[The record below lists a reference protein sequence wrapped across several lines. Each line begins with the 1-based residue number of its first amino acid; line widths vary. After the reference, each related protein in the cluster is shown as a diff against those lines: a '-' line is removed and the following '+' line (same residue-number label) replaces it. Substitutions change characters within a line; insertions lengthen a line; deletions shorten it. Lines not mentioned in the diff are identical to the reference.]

1 MTQLVKRDR
10 RSQSADWKESV
21 LTVCG
26 EAISVYSAVMTIR
39 RPLRRRSKDGSPHV
53 TDERFNT
60 ASHLVASIFALLG
73 TVVLVGAASVAAKPW
88 HIVSFSIYGLSL
100 FSLFLAST
108 LHHGVEGSRVVEE
121 RLRSFDYYAI
131 FLLIAGSF
139 TPICLVVVGGLM
151 GWAVFGVDWAV
162 AVVGVVLKAMRPMT
176 PKWIFL
182 TFFGAMGWMALAL
195 VPAAGRTLP
204 FAALVWL
211 LAGGILYSGGAV
223 VFTRERPNP
232 LPGVFGFHEI
242 WHLAVI
248 AGALAHFFFMFQ
260 YVLPL

>member
-1 MTQLVKRDR
+1 MTQLVKLDHLCDCAMR
-10 RSQSADWKESV
+10 RQSA

-26 EAISVYSAVMTIR
+26 DAISVYSAAMTIR

-73 TVVLVGAASVAAKPW
+73 TVVLVGAASVTAKPW
-88 HIVSFSIYGLSL
+88 HIVSFSVYGSSL

-108 LHHGVEGSRVVEE
+108 LHHGIEGSRVLEE

-131 FLLIAGSF
+131 FLLIAGTF

-151 GWAVFGVDWAV
+151 GWAVFGVVWAV
-162 AVVGVVLKAMRPMT
+162 AIVGVAIKAIRPNT
-176 PKWIFL
+176 PKWLFL
-182 TFFGAMGWMALAL
+182 TLFGAMGWMALVL
-195 VPAAGRTLP
+195 VPAAARALP

-211 LAGGILYSGGAV
+211 LVGGILYSGGAAI
-223 VFTRERPNP
+223 FIRERPNP
-232 LPGVFGFHEI
+232 MPGVFGFHEI
-242 WHLAVI
+242 WHVAVI
-248 AGALAHFFFMFQ
+248 GGALAHFFLMFQ